1 MSKYYLLFVVILTLF
16 LTRIFATQIQGGLRF
31 SGNEK
36 LIVRENSIFRK
47 ILLKRN
53 KRDHPL
59 KIYKVIPFAINLVLL
74 CIVLLLYVLY
84 WCFSSSQIGIA
95 INGLLESEFAHM
107 FSVIWF
113 LLLGLYIGIIQAL

>member
-1 MSKYYLLFVVILTLF
+1 MSKYYLLLVVILTLL

-36 LIVRENSIFRK
+36 LNLKDDSIFRK

-53 KRDHPL
+53 NRDYPL
-59 KIYKVIPFAINLVLL
+59 KIYKVAPFVINLVLI

-84 WCFSSSQIGIA
+84 WCFNSYQIGVA
-95 INGLLESEFAHM
+95 IGGLLESGFAHM
-107 FSVIWF
+107 FSIIWF
-113 LLLGLYIGIIQAL
+113 LLTALYIGIIQAM

>member
-1 MSKYYLLFVVILTLF
+1 MSKYYLLLIVILTLL

-36 LIVRENSIFRK
+36 LNLKDDSIFRK

-53 KRDHPL
+53 NRDYPL
-59 KIYKVIPFAINLVLL
+59 KIYKVAPFVINLVLI

-84 WCFSSSQIGIA
+84 WCFNSYQIGVA
-95 INGLLESEFAHM
+95 IGGLLESGFAHM
-107 FSVIWF
+107 FSIIWF
-113 LLLGLYIGIIQAL
+113 LLTALYIGIIQAM

>member
-1 MSKYYLLFVVILTLF
+1 MSKYYLLLIVILTLL

-36 LIVRENSIFRK
+36 LILKDDSIFRK

-53 KRDHPL
+53 NRDYPL
-59 KIYKVIPFAINLVLL
+59 KIYKVAPFMINLVLI

-84 WCFSSSQIGIA
+84 WCFNSYQIGIA
-95 INGLLESEFAHM
+95 IGGFLESGFAHI
-107 FSVIWF
+107 FSIIWF
-113 LLLGLYIGIIQAL
+113 LLTALYIGIILAM

>member
-1 MSKYYLLFVVILTLF
+1 MSKYYLLLVVILTLL

-36 LIVRENSIFRK
+36 LILKDDSILMK

-53 KRDHPL
+53 NRDYPL
-59 KIYKVIPFAINLVLL
+59 KIYKVAPFVVNLVLI

-84 WCFSSSQIGIA
+84 WCFNSYQIGVA
-95 INGLLESEFAHM
+95 IGGLLESGFAHM
-107 FSVIWF
+107 FSIIWF
-113 LLLGLYIGIIQAL
+113 LLTALYIGIIQAM

>member
-1 MSKYYLLFVVILTLF
+1 MSKYYLLLVVILTLL

-36 LIVRENSIFRK
+36 LTLKDDSIFRK

-53 KRDHPL
+53 NRDYPL
-59 KIYKVIPFAINLVLL
+59 KIYKVAPFMINLVLI

-84 WCFSSSQIGIA
+84 WCFNSYQIGVA
-95 INGLLESEFAHM
+95 IGGLLESGFAHM
-107 FSVIWF
+107 FSIIWF
-113 LLLGLYIGIIQAL
+113 LLTALYIGIIQAM

>member
-1 MSKYYLLFVVILTLF
+1 MSKYYLLLVVILTLL

-36 LIVRENSIFRK
+36 LILKDDSIFRK

-53 KRDHPL
+53 NRDYPL
-59 KIYKVIPFAINLVLL
+59 KIYKVAPFVINLVLI

-84 WCFSSSQIGIA
+84 WCFNSYQIGVA
-95 INGLLESEFAHM
+95 IGGLLESGFAHM
-107 FSVIWF
+107 FSIIWF
-113 LLLGLYIGIIQAL
+113 LLTALYIGIIQVM